1 MNLAEL
7 IDRFDETV
15 AAVKKRIRQAGQDP
29 DAVVDVR
36 RAEFTLGAM
45 TLDQDPPLFYR
56 ADLRL
61 ALQTAT
67 TVDEL
72 ADTFIDKW
80 RTQRR
85 IDESI
90 EPIPEARG
98 RPRPRES
105 PPEPFGRA

>member
-15 AAVKKRIRQAGQDP
+15 VAVKKRIRQGGQDP

-36 RAEFTLGAM
+36 RAEFTIGAM
-45 TLDQDPPLFYR
+45 TVDQDPPLYYR
-56 ADLRL
+56 ADLRS

-72 ADTFIDKW
+72 ANTFIEKW
-80 RTQRR
+80 QTQQR

-90 EPIPEARG
+90 EPL
-98 RPRPRES
+98 
-105 PPEPFGRA
+105 PPTP